1 MSYKTSPL
9 TEPVY
14 DYLLKTSLREPDAL
28 RALRAETERH
38 PHGGMRICPEQG
50 QLMRLLI
57 ELTGAKSALEIG
69 VFTGYSTLSVALA
82 LPHDGRLI
90 ACERNAE
97 WPTVGQPF
105 WQDAGVEDIIDLRI
119 GKAAE
124 TLDAL
129 IQEGQSATFDF
140 AFIDGDKKNYG
151 VYYEQ
156 CLTLIRPGGLILID
170 NVLWDGR
177 LIDAADTELATTTI
191 RTLNEKIHGDERVS
205 ISMLPVGD
213 GLTIIRKRD

>member
-14 DYLLKTSLREPDAL
+14 EYLLKASLREPDAL
-28 RALRAETERH
+28 RALREVTERH

-50 QLMRLLI
+50 QFMRLLV
-57 ELTGAKSALEIG
+57 ELTGAKTALEIG

-82 LPHDGRLI
+82 LPRDGRLI
-90 ACERNAE
+90 ACDRNAE
-97 WPTVGQPF
+97 WPAVGQPF
-105 WQDAGVEDIIDLRI
+105 WREAGVEDIIDLRI

-124 TLDAL
+124 TLDSL
-129 IQEGQSATFDF
+129 IRDGDSGTFDF

-156 CLTLIRPGGLILID
+156 CLTLVRPGGLILID

-177 LIDAADTELATTTI
+177 LIDPADTERATDAI
-191 RTLNEKIHGDERVS
+191 RTLNDKIHGDERVS
-205 ISMLPVGD
+205 MCMLPIGD
-213 GLTIIRKRD
+213 GLTIIRKRG

>member
-1 MSYKTSPL
+1 MSFKTAPL
-9 TEPVY
+9 SEPVY
-14 DYLLKTSLREPDAL
+14 DYLLNTSLREPQAL
-28 RALRAETERH
+28 ADLRAETERH

-50 QLMRLLI
+50 QLMRLLV
-57 ELTGAKSALEIG
+57 ELTGAKNAIEIG

-82 LPHDGRLI
+82 LPEGGKLI
-90 ACERNAE
+90 ACDRNAE
-97 WPTVGQPF
+97 WPAIGQPF
-105 WQDAGVEDIIDLRI
+105 WAAAGVESRIDLRI

-129 IQEGQSATFDF
+129 IKDGGAGTFDF

-156 CLTLIRPGGLILID
+156 CLTLVRAGGLILVD

-177 LIDAADTELATTTI
+177 LIDANDQDRATNAI
-191 RTLNEKIHGDERVS
+191 RDLNEKIHGDERVFP
-205 ISMLPVGD
+205 SMLPIGD
-213 GLTIIRKRD
+213 GLTILRKR

>member
-1 MSYKTSPL
+1 VSYKTSPL

-14 DYLLKTSLREPDAL
+14 DYLLKTSLREPDVL

-57 ELTGAKSALEIG
+57 ELTGAKAALEIG

-105 WQDAGVEDIIDLRI
+105 WRDAGVEGIIDLRI

-124 TLDAL
+124 TLEAL
-129 IQEGQSATFDF
+129 IVEGKSGAFDF

-156 CLTLIRPGGLILID
+156 CLTLVRPGGLILID

-177 LIDAADTELATTTI
+177 LIDATDTELATSTI
-191 RTLNEKIHGDERVS
+191 RTLNEKIHHDERVS